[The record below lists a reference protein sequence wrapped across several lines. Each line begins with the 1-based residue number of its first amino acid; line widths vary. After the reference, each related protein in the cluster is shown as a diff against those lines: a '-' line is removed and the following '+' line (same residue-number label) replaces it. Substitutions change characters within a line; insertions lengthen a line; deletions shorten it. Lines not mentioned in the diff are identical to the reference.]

1 MVPSA
6 RLVSRFGG
14 GGAPVPAVCA
24 GLPARNGAGFTFC
37 ATVFPP
43 PSYGV
48 LTASEE
54 PPFEAGSGCGEGWAA
69 GAAVVLLPSAP
80 AIGSLGGVVSHPGIN
95 NPVITKPTSASLFI
109 ALPSLAHSRPN
120 PIIRRIEV
128 VTFHADPA
136 NSL

>member
-24 GLPARNGAGFTFC
+24 GLPTRNGAGVTFC

-43 PSYGV
+43 PAYGGR
-48 LTASEE
+48 TGREE

-69 GAAVVLLPSAP
+69 GAAVALLPSAP
-80 AIGSLGGVVSHPGIN
+80 AIGSLGRVVSHPVIN
-95 NPVITKPTSASLFI
+95 NPVITKPNSASLFI
-109 ALPSLAHSRPN
+109 AFPPWHTQN
-120 PIIRRIEV
+120 QIRLYE
-128 VTFHADPA
+128 
-136 NSL
+136 